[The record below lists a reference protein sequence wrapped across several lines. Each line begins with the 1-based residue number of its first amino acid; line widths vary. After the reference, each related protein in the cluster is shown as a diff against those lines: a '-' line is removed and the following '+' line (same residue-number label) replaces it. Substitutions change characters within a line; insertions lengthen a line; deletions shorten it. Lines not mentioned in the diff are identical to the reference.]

1 MGMIFNHLF
10 FLLKGD
16 KYMYYV
22 IDNNRFINTDKI
34 DMSKQNIAIFT
45 LDEFG
50 KEYRNLNIKDEC
62 YILCKNSK
70 MKFLDR
76 FEIYEDF
83 CFTSLEIFNLS
94 FSKRSTSK
102 VIFIIKNNLFIIIVL
117 QDSSRFM
124 GNVLKNSL
132 NINME
137 NLTLERFISILYN
150 HMVDGTDEII
160 SKYEDK
166 VLNLEDKIISNIN
179 QADMNSQIFKIK
191 RQLSYFLKYYKSL
204 NRFIDLIEENYDAI
218 SNGSECRHIEIFA
231 IRLER
236 FISDIDYLL
245 EALIHVQ
252 DLYTTSL
259 DYSLNNIMKV
269 FTVVTTIFLPLTL
282 ITGWYG
288 MNFKNMP
295 ELTWKY
301 GYIGV
306 IVFSLVVLLF
316 CIIFFK
322 KKKLF

>member
-1 MGMIFNHLF
+1 
-10 FLLKGD
+10 
-16 KYMYYV
+16 
-22 IDNNRFINTDKI
+22 
-34 DMSKQNIAIFT
+34 
-45 LDEFG
+45 
-50 KEYRNLNIKDEC
+50 
-62 YILCKNSK
+62 
-70 MKFLDR
+70 
-76 FEIYEDF
+76 
-83 CFTSLEIFNLS
+83 
-94 FSKRSTSK
+94 
-102 VIFIIKNNLFIIIVL
+102 
-117 QDSSRFM
+117 
-124 GNVLKNSL
+124 
-132 NINME
+132 
-137 NLTLERFISILYN
+137 
-150 HMVDGTDEII
+150 
-160 SKYEDK
+160 
-166 VLNLEDKIISNIN
+166 
-179 QADMNSQIFKIK
+179 MNSQIFKIK